1 VAASERVPLRIV
13 LVAEEAAGIRV
24 LRALD
29 SLDHTVVAVLADDTG
44 SEQQSVAGLARRLEL
59 PVRPPELV
67 TSADL
72 AEALRRDRIDL
83 LLNVHSLQLVAPE
96 VLAAPAVGSFN
107 LHPGPLPRYAGLD
120 VPSWAIYNRETR
132 HGSSL
137 HWLTG
142 QIDGGPIA
150 YSAEFDVEPEETAI
164 SLYLKCVRHGVPL
177 VTTLVEAAANGGADA
192 IPALEQDRAA
202 RRYFGRRP
210 PHDGWLL
217 WGLEAERLAALVRA
231 CDYGPFDSPWGR
243 ARTVV
248 RDVELEVVRA
258 SPGPGPADAEPG
270 TIGKRVE
277 GGVLVAAANRW
288 LLVESVVVAG
298 RPLDPAT
305 ALPRGERCSPIAP

>member
-1 VAASERVPLRIV
+1 M
-13 LVAEEAAGIRV
+13 
-24 LRALD
+24 LRALH
-29 SLDHTVVAVLADDTG
+29 SLEHSVVAVLADDAV

-67 TSADL
+67 TSA
-72 AEALRRDRIDL
+72 ELRRSAPPRQDRP
-83 LLNVHSLQLVAPE
+83 APE
-96 VLAAPAVGSFN
+96 RPLASARRARGLAAPAVGSFN

-120 VPSWAIYNRETR
+120 VPSWAIYNLETR

-137 HWLTG
+137 HWLTA
-142 QIDGGPIA
+142 QIDGGPVA

-210 PHDGWLL
+210 PHDRWLL

-248 RDVELEVVRA
+248 REVELDVLRA
-258 SPGPGPADAEPG
+258 SPGPEPADAEPG
-270 TIGKRVE
+270 TIGERVD

-288 LLVESVVVAG
+288 LLVESVEVAG

-305 ALPRGERCSPIAP
+305 ALPRGARCSPIAP